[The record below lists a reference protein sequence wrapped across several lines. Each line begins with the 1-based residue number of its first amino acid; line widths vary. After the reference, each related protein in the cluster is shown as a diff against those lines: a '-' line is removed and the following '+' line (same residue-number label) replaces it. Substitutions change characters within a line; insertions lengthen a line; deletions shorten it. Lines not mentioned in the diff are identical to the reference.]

1 MDGIPYF
8 SKSTV
13 SQVFLPDIIRAFSSS
28 DICFMIDSYFKL
40 MIDPLFVCDL
50 RIFQLRNFSISQ
62 TKDEEGVFH
71 KWGHFLH
78 KLSKMPPKS
87 FRSQSCSIIVIIIVI
102 IVVVDTVIAGKKLEG
117 KIMSVMPFFILAYL
131 NLASGEFIDPLY
143 GNLAGVLVM
152 SAALLV
158 FVGAMAINRRI
169 SDIRV

>member
-1 MDGIPYF
+1 
-8 SKSTV
+8 
-13 SQVFLPDIIRAFSSS
+13 
-28 DICFMIDSYFKL
+28 

-102 IVVVDTVIAGKKLEG
+102 IVVVIIIVVIIIILNKEQ
-117 KIMSVMPFFILAYL
+117 SVKM
-131 NLASGEFIDPLY
+131 GDQ
-143 GNLAGVLVM
+143 
-152 SAALLV
+152 
-158 FVGAMAINRRI
+158 
-169 SDIRV
+169 